1 MKKIQLV
8 VLVFFLSLAFIS
20 CQKTSVNEQTN
31 EVISEKNI
39 ANLKTWYE
47 NKVTENLNA
56 KSNLRQPS
64 QGKINWDEAI
74 IMNNN
79 KGYLIPITVKSKLS
93 ITKFLQISTDN
104 AKGNSDGEYV
114 YIIDNDIL
122 TKTSKDYKAQS
133 ELLDRN
139 EKPDN
144 FNGAIIRYSIKN
156 ELQSSLY
163 FENGSASSSK
173 NKIIAFKE
181 IENKS
186 IPTNTSENILA
197 RCWGYFLNTYIDGIL
212 VDSQLLYV
220 SCTSEQQ
227 WTDTIEGDGSGG
239 GGGTPTTWIGQENGY
254 PFGWWTDPI
263 WIQANIKMG
272 KDEGPNPAEIALIM
286 QYPVAALFINNNAGK
301 AEDETIVK
309 FGTNGLNNQSDAFRH
324 AYWQALNT
332 KSVGGYMT
340 LLFSS
345 AHETSTPNQFSLEKE
360 MDIHN
365 NLIGIA
371 LYNSNPG
378 LTNAQ
383 YSLLVWNAGQNGNLV
398 YLTPINYNSTCY
410 WGCPGNP
417 LGDHGISSSTH
428 ITPTP

>member
-1 MKKIQLV
+1 MKKIQLL
-8 VLVFFLSLAFIS
+8 VLVFLLGIAFVS
-20 CQKTSVNEQTN
+20 CKKTSVNEETN
-31 EVISEKNI
+31 EAISEKNI

-47 NKVTENLNA
+47 NQVTENLNA
-56 KSNLRQPS
+56 KSSLLQPS
-64 QGKINWDEAI
+64 QGKINWDEVI

-93 ITKFLQISTDN
+93 VTKFLQISTDN

-114 YIIDNDIL
+114 YIIDNDIS

-186 IPTNTSENILA
+186 RPTNTSTNTLA

-220 SCTSEQQ
+220 SCTSEEQ
-227 WTDTIEGDGSGG
+227 WTDTIEGDGG
-239 GGGTPTTWIGQENGY
+239 GGGTPSYWIGQENGY
-254 PFGWWTDPI
+254 PYGWWADPI
-263 WIQANIKMG
+263 WIQANIRMG
-272 KDEGPNPAEIALIM
+272 RDEGPNPVELALIM

-301 AEDETIVK
+301 AQDETIAK
-309 FGTNGLNNQSDAFRH
+309 FGANGLNNQSDAFRH

-345 AHETSTPNQFSLEKE
+345 AHETSTPPQFAIEKY

-365 NLIGIA
+365 NLIGMA

-383 YSLLVWNAGQNGNLV
+383 YSQLVWNAGQNGDLR

-417 LGDHGISSSTH
+417 LGDHGISASTH
-428 ITPTP
+428 LTPTP